1 MVLYLKLADIAH
13 LSGDLETERALRE
26 HYYGALTE

>member
-1 MVLYLKLADIAH
+1 MTLYLKIADLAYLA
-13 LSGDLETERALRE
+13 GDVETERHLRE

>member
-1 MVLYLKLADIAH
+1 VLYLKLADIAY
-13 LSGDLETERALRE
+13 LGGDLATERRYRE